1 MILFIENNVEFHY
14 EIIETIILNYN
25 KIIVTSKISTIYL
38 SVLDSNISYMKYIK
52 KKYPNIHFSTPNEFN
67 YYISCTIYDNDY
79 DKLIKNSNKYFYISH
94 VITDRLKKLS
104 NVFFLTPL
112 ANKYII
118 ADKLPYIENKI
129 KSDIPIYIIQGNIT
143 NDRRNYK
150 LLEKILEK
158 NYEHDYVIKLVG
170 RGNLPKELEKYSDK
184 IKLRNN
190 LNFIDYHREFL
201 DTYCIL
207 PLITKKTHSQ
217 YYDNKLTSSINYC
230 IGYNLKCIID
240 KDLQEIYKLN
250 DVEIFN
256 DENDIVI
263 AFRKTLNNFYDKN

>member
-1 MILFIENNVEFHY
+1 MILFIENNVGFHY

-25 KIIVTSKISTIYL
+25 KIIVTSKILTIYL
-38 SVLDSNISYMKYIK
+38 SVLDSNISYIKYIK
-52 KKYPNIHFSTPNEFN
+52 KKYPNIHFSTPNKFN

-94 VITDRLKKLS
+94 VVTDRLKKLS

-112 ANKYII
+112 TNKYII

-143 NDRRNYK
+143 SDRRNYK
-150 LLEKILEK
+150 LLEKILEE
-158 NYEHDYVIKLVG
+158 NYEHAFIIKLVG

-217 YYDNKLTSSINYC
+217 YYNYKLTSSINYC

-256 DENDIVI
+256 NENDIVT
-263 AFRKTLNNFYDKN
+263 AFKKTLNDFYK